1 MKSVWLFISLLALL
15 LTACV
20 PQAQTDLG
28 PSVAVI
34 NAPTDFRVRG
44 LADKLQT
51 ELQRNSAPN
60 AYSFVSRS
68 RVEFQETHRD
78 MAGSRAP
85 LQAAFI
91 ARAFGAGYS
100 VIVAAPVFERGTEEF
115 VFGQTLK
122 REVSTEVQLEA
133 RIIDPATAEVL
144 STYRSGVYKGFRVE
158 FFNTDD
164 EVVEEDK
171 DPDLN
176 AGIGRALN
184 EIAPG
189 LATDLELFFSR
200 QTQAVTQ

>member
-1 MKSVWLFISLLALL
+1 MRRVWLLISLLALL
-15 LTACV
+15 LIACI
-20 PQAQTDLG
+20 PQTQTDSG

-34 NAPTDFRVRG
+34 NAPTDFRVAG

-60 AYSFVSRS
+60 VYSFVSRN

-91 ARAFGAGYS
+91 ARTFGAEYS
-100 VIVAAPVFERGTEEF
+100 VIVSAPVFEREIEEF
-115 VFGQTLK
+115 VVAQTLR

-133 RIIDPATAEVL
+133 RIIDPVTAEVL
-144 STYRSGVYKGFRVE
+144 STYTSGIYKGFRVE
-158 FFNTDD
+158 IFNTDE
-164 EVVEEDK
+164 EVVDESE

-176 AGIGRALN
+176 ASIQRALN
-184 EIAPG
+184 EISPG
-189 LATDLELFFSR
+189 LATDLELFCSR
-200 QTQAVTQ
+200 QVATR